1 MFQEVPGG
9 MLHYQQWGSGHPLIL
24 LHGNGEDL
32 TIFNEAAQVLSERF
46 CVYALDLPG
55 HGRSH
60 RPQVLHYRHI
70 AQAIRS
76 FIRSLGLDKPY
87 LYGFSDGGIIG
98 LMLAIDSPH
107 LLSKLVISGANLEP
121 EGLRLFTRM
130 STAVRCR
137 LTGSEIIGLMLA
149 IDSPHLLSKLVISGA
164 NLEPEGLRLFTRM
177 STAVRCRL
185 TGSEK
190 AQMMLSEPY
199 ISTQSLG
206 SITVPTFVTAGQ
218 FDCIKPAHT
227 QLIAASIPGSRLDI
241 FPGQLHGSYVVH
253 SPKIAQYLLSV
264 L

>member
-9 MLHYQQWGSGHPLIL
+9 MLHYQQWGSGPPLIL

-76 FIRSLGLDKPY
+76 FIRSLGLEKPY
-87 LYGFSDGGIIG
+87 LYGFSDGG
-98 LMLAIDSPH
+98 
-107 LLSKLVISGANLEP
+107 
-121 EGLRLFTRM
+121 
-130 STAVRCR
+130 
-137 LTGSEIIGLMLA
+137 IIGLMLA

-227 QLIAASIPGSRLDI
+227 RLIAASIPGSRLDI

>member
-137 LTGSEIIGLMLA
+137 LTGSE
-149 IDSPHLLSKLVISGA
+149 
-164 NLEPEGLRLFTRM
+164 
-177 STAVRCRL
+177 
-185 TGSEK
+185 K

-227 QLIAASIPGSRLDI
+227 RLIADSIPGSRLDI

-253 SPKIAQYLLSV
+253 SQKIAQYLLSV

>member
-137 LTGSEIIGLMLA
+137 LTGSE
-149 IDSPHLLSKLVISGA
+149 
-164 NLEPEGLRLFTRM
+164 
-177 STAVRCRL
+177 
-185 TGSEK
+185 K

-227 QLIAASIPGSRLDI
+227 RLIAASIPGSRLDI

>member
-137 LTGSEIIGLMLA
+137 LTGSE
-149 IDSPHLLSKLVISGA
+149 
-164 NLEPEGLRLFTRM
+164 
-177 STAVRCRL
+177 
-185 TGSEK
+185 K

-253 SPKIAQYLLSV
+253 SQKIAQYLLSV

>member
-9 MLHYQQWGSGHPLIL
+9 MLHYQQWGSGPPLIL

-137 LTGSEIIGLMLA
+137 LTGSE
-149 IDSPHLLSKLVISGA
+149 
-164 NLEPEGLRLFTRM
+164 
-177 STAVRCRL
+177 
-185 TGSEK
+185 K

-227 QLIAASIPGSRLDI
+227 RLIAASIPGSRLDI

>member
-76 FIRSLGLDKPY
+76 FIRSLGLEKPY
-87 LYGFSDGGIIG
+87 LYGFSDGG
-98 LMLAIDSPH
+98 
-107 LLSKLVISGANLEP
+107 
-121 EGLRLFTRM
+121 
-130 STAVRCR
+130 
-137 LTGSEIIGLMLA
+137 IIGLMLA

-227 QLIAASIPGSRLDI
+227 RLIAASIPGSRLDI

>member
-46 CVYALDLPG
+46 CVYTLDLPG

-76 FIRSLGLDKPY
+76 FIRSLELDKPY

-130 STAVRCR
+130 R
-137 LTGSEIIGLMLA
+137 
-149 IDSPHLLSKLVISGA
+149 
-164 NLEPEGLRLFTRM
+164 
-177 STAVRCRL
+177 TAVRCRL

-227 QLIAASIPGSRLDI
+227 RLIAASIPGSRLDI

>member
-76 FIRSLGLDKPY
+76 FIRSLGLEKPY
-87 LYGFSDGGIIG
+87 LYGFSDGG
-98 LMLAIDSPH
+98 
-107 LLSKLVISGANLEP
+107 
-121 EGLRLFTRM
+121 
-130 STAVRCR
+130 
-137 LTGSEIIGLMLA
+137 IIGLMLA

-227 QLIAASIPGSRLDI
+227 RLIADSIPGSRLDI

-253 SPKIAQYLLSV
+253 SQKIAQYLLSV

>member
-32 TIFNEAAQVLSERF
+32 TIFNETAQVLSERF
-46 CVYALDLPG
+46 CVYAPDLPG
-55 HGRSH
+55 HGRSY

-70 AQAIRS
+70 AQATRS

-87 LYGFSDGGIIG
+87 LYGFSDGG
-98 LMLAIDSPH
+98 
-107 LLSKLVISGANLEP
+107 
-121 EGLRLFTRM
+121 
-130 STAVRCR
+130 
-137 LTGSEIIGLMLA
+137 IIGLMLA

-227 QLIAASIPGSRLDI
+227 RLIAASIPGSRLDI

-253 SPKIAQYLLSV
+253 SQKIAQYLLSV

>member
-46 CVYALDLPG
+46 CVYAPDLPG

-76 FIRSLGLDKPY
+76 FIRSLGLEKPY

-121 EGLRLFTRM
+121 EGLGLFTRM

-137 LTGSEIIGLMLA
+137 LTG
-149 IDSPHLLSKLVISGA
+149 P
-164 NLEPEGLRLFTRM
+164 
-177 STAVRCRL
+177 
-185 TGSEK
+185 EK

-227 QLIAASIPGSRLDI
+227 RLIAASIPGSRLDI
-241 FPGQLHGSYVVH
+241 FPGQFHGSYVVH

>member
-137 LTGSEIIGLMLA
+137 LTGSE
-149 IDSPHLLSKLVISGA
+149 
-164 NLEPEGLRLFTRM
+164 
-177 STAVRCRL
+177 
-185 TGSEK
+185 K

-227 QLIAASIPGSRLDI
+227 RLIADSIPGSRLDI

>member
-130 STAVRCR
+130 R
-137 LTGSEIIGLMLA
+137 
-149 IDSPHLLSKLVISGA
+149 
-164 NLEPEGLRLFTRM
+164 
-177 STAVRCRL
+177 TAVRCRL

-227 QLIAASIPGSRLDI
+227 RLIADSIPGSRLDI

-253 SPKIAQYLLSV
+253 SQKIAQYLLSV

>member
-76 FIRSLGLDKPY
+76 FIRSLGLVKPY
-87 LYGFSDGGIIG
+87 LYGFSDGG
-98 LMLAIDSPH
+98 
-107 LLSKLVISGANLEP
+107 
-121 EGLRLFTRM
+121 
-130 STAVRCR
+130 
-137 LTGSEIIGLMLA
+137 IIGLMLA

-227 QLIAASIPGSRLDI
+227 RLIAASIPGSRLDI

>member
-130 STAVRCR
+130 R
-137 LTGSEIIGLMLA
+137 
-149 IDSPHLLSKLVISGA
+149 
-164 NLEPEGLRLFTRM
+164 
-177 STAVRCRL
+177 TAVRCRL

-227 QLIAASIPGSRLDI
+227 RLIAASIPGSRLDI

>member
-121 EGLRLFTRM
+121 EGLGLFTRM
-130 STAVRCR
+130 RTAVRCQ
-137 LTGSEIIGLMLA
+137 
-149 IDSPHLLSKLVISGA
+149 
-164 NLEPEGLRLFTRM
+164 
-177 STAVRCRL
+177 L

-227 QLIAASIPGSRLDI
+227 RLIAASIPGSRLDI

>member
-121 EGLRLFTRM
+121 EGLGLLTRM
-130 STAVRCR
+130 R
-137 LTGSEIIGLMLA
+137 
-149 IDSPHLLSKLVISGA
+149 
-164 NLEPEGLRLFTRM
+164 
-177 STAVRCRL
+177 TAVRCRL

-227 QLIAASIPGSRLDI
+227 RLIAASIPGSRLDI

-253 SPKIAQYLLSV
+253 SQKIAQYLLSV

>member
-121 EGLRLFTRM
+121 EGLGLFTRM
-130 STAVRCR
+130 R
-137 LTGSEIIGLMLA
+137 
-149 IDSPHLLSKLVISGA
+149 
-164 NLEPEGLRLFTRM
+164 
-177 STAVRCRL
+177 TAVRCRL

-190 AQMMLSEPY
+190 AQMMLSGPY

-206 SITVPTFVTAGQ
+206 SITVPTFITAGQ

-227 QLIAASIPGSRLDI
+227 RLIAASIPGSRLDI

-253 SPKIAQYLLSV
+253 SPKIAHYLLSV

>member
-76 FIRSLGLDKPY
+76 FIRSLGLEKPY
-87 LYGFSDGGIIG
+87 LYGFSDGG
-98 LMLAIDSPH
+98 
-107 LLSKLVISGANLEP
+107 
-121 EGLRLFTRM
+121 
-130 STAVRCR
+130 
-137 LTGSEIIGLMLA
+137 IIGLMLA

>member
-9 MLHYQQWGSGHPLIL
+9 MLHYQQWGSGRPLIL

-87 LYGFSDGGIIG
+87 LYGFSDGG
-98 LMLAIDSPH
+98 
-107 LLSKLVISGANLEP
+107 
-121 EGLRLFTRM
+121 
-130 STAVRCR
+130 
-137 LTGSEIIGLMLA
+137 IIGLMLA

>member
-9 MLHYQQWGSGHPLIL
+9 MLHYQQWGSGPPLIL

-121 EGLRLFTRM
+121 DGLRLFTRM
-130 STAVRCR
+130 R
-137 LTGSEIIGLMLA
+137 
-149 IDSPHLLSKLVISGA
+149 
-164 NLEPEGLRLFTRM
+164 
-177 STAVRCRL
+177 TAVRCRL

-227 QLIAASIPGSRLDI
+227 RLIAASIPGSRLDI

-253 SPKIAQYLLSV
+253 SQKIAQYLLSV

>member
-46 CVYALDLPG
+46 CVYAPDLPG
-55 HGRSH
+55 HGRSY

-121 EGLRLFTRM
+121 EGLGLFTR
-130 STAVRCR
+130 
-137 LTGSEIIGLMLA
+137 I
-149 IDSPHLLSKLVISGA
+149 
-164 NLEPEGLRLFTRM
+164 N
-177 STAVRCRL
+177 TAVRCRL

-227 QLIAASIPGSRLDI
+227 RLIAASIPGSRLDI

-253 SPKIAQYLLSV
+253 SQKIAQYLLSV

>member
-137 LTGSEIIGLMLA
+137 LTGSE
-149 IDSPHLLSKLVISGA
+149 
-164 NLEPEGLRLFTRM
+164 
-177 STAVRCRL
+177 
-185 TGSEK
+185 K

-227 QLIAASIPGSRLDI
+227 RLISDSIPGSRLDI